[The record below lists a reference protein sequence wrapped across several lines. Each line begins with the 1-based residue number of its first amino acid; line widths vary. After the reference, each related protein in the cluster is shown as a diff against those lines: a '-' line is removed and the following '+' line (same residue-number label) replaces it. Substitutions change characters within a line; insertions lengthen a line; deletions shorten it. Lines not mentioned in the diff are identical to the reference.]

1 MLANSLANLLK
12 EEALLE
18 EEQEGQNSPKYALDH
33 RVRFQRKGKGRI
45 NSRKISHGQLIRK
58 GMSETLTRKRKR
70 EEGKA
75 FFKDAFQEK
84 DGSKF
89 SDRGN
94 STSEVILV
102 L

>member
-1 MLANSLANLLK
+1 
-12 EEALLE
+12 
-18 EEQEGQNSPKYALDH
+18 
-33 RVRFQRKGKGRI
+33 
-45 NSRKISHGQLIRK
+45 
-58 GMSETLTRKRKR
+58 MSETLTRKRKR